1 MEMED
6 RLALRLAYI
15 ASLPPL
21 LTAAGLR
28 ICRWSKHLLR
38 VCACYLEVAGYS
50 QQQEAQH
57 ALLVRQCVLIVLM
70 KDSALHVYTCVLR
83 VPNVWFIHF
92 YPFYF

>member
-15 ASLPPL
+15 ASLPTL

-28 ICRWSKHLLR
+28 ICRWSKRLLR
-38 VCACYLEVAGYS
+38 VCARYLEVAGYA

-57 ALLVRQCVLIVLM
+57 ALLVRQIVLM
-70 KDSALHVYTCVLR
+70 KDSAVHVYACVFYVFLTCGLH
-83 VPNVWFIHF
+83 ILS
-92 YPFYF
+92 PFNF

>member
-15 ASLPPL
+15 ASLPTL

-28 ICRWSKHLLR
+28 ICRWSKRLLR
-38 VCACYLEVAGYS
+38 VCARYLEVAGYA

-57 ALLVRQCVLIVLM
+57 ALLVRQIVVNEGQCCPCVCLCFL
-70 KDSALHVYTCVLR
+70 C
-83 VPNVWFIHF
+83 VPNMWFTHF
-92 YPFYF
+92 VPL

>member
-28 ICRWSKHLLR
+28 ICRWSKRLLR
-38 VCACYLEVAGYS
+38 VCASYLEVAGYA

-57 ALLVRQCVLIVLM
+57 ALLVRQIVLM
-70 KDSALHVYTCVLR
+70 KGSAVHAYACVFCVFLTYSLHIFSPV
-83 VPNVWFIHF
+83 
-92 YPFYF
+92 

>member
-28 ICRWSKHLLR
+28 ICRWSKRLLR
-38 VCACYLEVAGYS
+38 VCARYLEVAGYS

-57 ALLVRQCVLIVLM
+57 ALLVRQFVLM
-70 KDSALHVYTCVLR
+70 KDSAARVCCMFLMYCLHMFC
-83 VPNVWFIHF
+83 
-92 YPFYF
+92 PFYF